1 MLPRTTCCSLYIYL
15 ADVKSQ
21 RNVTQRLRGLQKKH
35 LKREKEILQIAKVK
49 AAERDLEQK
58 RKLMENQRRQIY
70 AVNMILA
77 ESEYQNFLNSKSQI
91 QGVPV

>member
-1 MLPRTTCCSLYIYL
+1 MHVVSLFIYV

-21 RNVTQRLRGLQKKH
+21 RNVTHRLRGLQKKH

-77 ESEYQNFLNSKSQI
+77 ESEYQNFLNSQSQI